1 MTLARFVPLAVLLL
15 ALSGCPFSTDT
26 PLADPAS
33 ARPDSRLVGSW
44 RTQDKES
51 GEWNTLTILPFDEHE
66 MVGIAPDG
74 TSGKIE
80 AFRLFTT
87 GIGMESFLNLRQLDG
102 EQSGG
107 GSEGWYFARYQ
118 IVDDRLLLSIVDDG
132 LFENRHFASSAEL
145 QEFFRQHLSD
155 PLLYA
160 SDADQPTE
168 TLWERVPEPAGASK
182 SKS

>member
-44 RTQDKES
+44 RTQDNES

-66 MVGIAPDG
+66 MVAIAPDG

-80 AFRLFTT
+80 AFRLFPTP
-87 GIGMESFLNLRQLDG
+87 IGTESFLNLRQLGG
-102 EQSGG
+102 EEDA
-107 GSEGWYFARYQ
+107 EGWYFARYQ
-118 IVDDRLLLSIVDDG
+118 IVDDRLRLKIVDDG

-168 TLWERVPEPAGASK
+168 TLWERVPESAGASK

>member
-33 ARPDSRLVGSW
+33 ASPDSRLVGSW

-74 TSGKIE
+74 TSGKVD
-80 AFRLFTT
+80 AFRLFPTA
-87 GIGMESFLNLRQLDG
+87 IGTESFLNFRQLGG
-102 EQSGG
+102 EQSGA

-118 IVDDRLLLSIVDDG
+118 IVDDRLRLKMVDDG

-168 TLWERVPEPAGASK
+168 MLWERVPEPAGASK